1 MKFSITL
8 KELREQKNI
17 SQAKLANDLGVS
29 VGCVGMWEST
39 KQIPPA
45 NKLDQIANYFNV
57 TVDYLLGRNT
67 PATID
72 LPEGAAETKKASI
85 APIEEQMLEIFREI
99 GNKHGKEAQIALIAV
114 ANKMI

>member
-17 SQAKLANDLGVS
+17 SQAKLANDLCVS

-57 TVDYLLGRNT
+57 TVDYLLGRDT
-67 PATID
+67 STAGD
-72 LPEGAAETKKASI
+72 LPEGAAETKKTSI
-85 APIEEQMLEIFREI
+85 TPIEEQMLDIFREL
-99 GNKHGKEAQIALIAV
+99 GKKHGKEAQTALITV
-114 ANKMI
+114 AEKML